1 MSTRSQGEPG
11 NGEVVNPET
20 NKPDPSGL
28 PSAPVEA
35 GEVLAG
41 SEFGGLDGAT
51 LPGQDPMRV
60 HELIRLLTEDLHP
73 CNLIERYWIQE
84 IAMLT
89 VRAEYLRK
97 VHWAA
102 VLRIM
107 ERLAL
112 QDVELARAASG
123 DNQALVAEAMAALD
137 LVRRV
142 RAGRDEL
149 AASLDPR
156 WQALL
161 GEAFTNELALIDKLI
176 QLEFLVL
183 RERDRV
189 LEMRDRRHAMQVR
202 EALHM
207 IRNGLLSEARNLLDD
222 PDEADEPAQ

>member
-1 MSTRSQGEPG
+1 MEG
-11 NGEVVNPET
+11 
-20 NKPDPSGL
+20 
-28 PSAPVEA
+28 
-35 GEVLAG
+35 GEVLGRA
-41 SEFGGLDGAT
+41 EFGGLEGAT

-73 CNLIERYWIQE
+73 CNLIERYWIQD

-89 VRAEYLRK
+89 ARAEYLRK

-112 QDVELARAASG
+112 QEVGRVRAASG
-123 DNQALVAEAMAALD
+123 DNQALVADAMAALD

-142 RAGRDEL
+142 RAGRDEQ

-161 GEAFTNELALIDKLI
+161 GEAFTSELALIDKLM

-189 LEMRDRRHAMQVR
+189 LEMRDKRHAMQVR
-202 EALHM
+202 EALLM
-207 IRNGLLSEARNLLDD
+207 ISNGLLSEARNLLDD
-222 PDEADEPAQ
+222 PDEAE

>member
-1 MSTRSQGEPG
+1 MSNKSQGEPD
-11 NGEVVNPET
+11 NGEAANPQKD
-20 NKPDPSGL
+20 KPDPSGL
-28 PSAPVEA
+28 PCAPMEG
-35 GEVLAG
+35 GEVLRG
-41 SEFGGLDGAT
+41 PEFGGLDGAT

-60 HELIRLLTEDLHP
+60 HELIRLLTKDLHP

-89 VRAEYLRK
+89 ARAEYLRK

-112 QDVELARAASG
+112 QEVGRVRAASG
-123 DNQALVAEAMAALD
+123 DNQALVAEAMAALE

-156 WQALL
+156 WQVLL
-161 GEAFTNELALIDKLI
+161 GEAFTSELALIDKLM

-189 LEMRDRRHAMQVR
+189 LEMRDKRHAMQVR
-202 EALHM
+202 EALLM
-207 IRNGLLSEARNLLDD
+207 ISNGLLSEARNLLDD
-222 PDEADEPAQ
+222 PDEAE